1 MQPLRN
7 SQRYSKGT
15 SLVEVMVAVFVFSVG
30 LLGIAALQVQS
41 KRSNFEAIQRTTAS
55 MLTND
60 LVERL
65 RSNTAALNTYITNAN
80 LPLGGGQITAE
91 PAPNCFSAAAPCTTD
106 ELAVHDLW
114 EWEQSIDGAA
124 EVEAGNQSG
133 GLVSPTGCVIGPAGG
148 GTGEYTV
155 AISWR
160 GLSEL
165 ADTGALKDPCGQGSG
180 KYDGPGG
187 ADVFRR
193 VLALQIYI
201 EGS

>member
-1 MQPLRN
+1 MQALTN
-7 SQRYSKGT
+7 SKRYSKGT
-15 SLVEVMVAVFVFSVG
+15 SLVEVLVAVFVFSIG

-65 RSNTAALNTYITNAN
+65 RSNTAGLNTYITDAN
-80 LPLGGGQITAE
+80 LPLGGGQIATE
-91 PAPNCFSAAAPCTTD
+91 PAPNCFSATCTTV
-106 ELAVHDLW
+106 ELATHDLW
-114 EWEQSIDGAA
+114 EWEQSIDGAT
-124 EVEAGNQSG
+124 EVQAGAQTG
-133 GLVSPTGCVIGPAGG
+133 GLVSPTGCVTGPVGG

-155 AISWR
+155 AIAWR
-160 GLSEL
+160 GTSEL

-193 VLALQIYI
+193 VLALPVYI
-201 EGS
+201 EGG